1 MPDALKLPLQ
11 VARKHDLTTS
21 MAVSLKSGKGKHL
34 FIAIK
39 DGFKACSSSPHAEEQ
54 GMYSRK
60 RKERVVVAPPLI
72 INPNPPH
79 NECPPKMMQ
88 LYTYQQEFLG
98 SRLFRAV
105 VESPRQLLIGS
116 LQVVVKDLGKTAIV
130 RKRVLYCRS
139 IWGFPEIVGAFL

>member
-11 VARKHDLTTS
+11 VARKHDLTTC
-21 MAVSLKSGKGKHL
+21 MAVSWKTPFYCLNTS
-34 FIAIK
+34 IK

-60 RKERVVVAPPLI
+60 RKGRVVVAPPLI

-88 LYTYQQEFLG
+88 LYTYEQEFLG